1 MYFTK
6 TSTASDRKRRQSS
19 RHKRDFITYDYS
31 VQEEVSKNTAIV
43 LYDQKGIFT
52 FKLNSVQYLLV

>member
-1 MYFTK
+1 MTGK
-6 TSTASDRKRRQSS
+6 DGKAAGTNMILS
-19 RHKRDFITYDYS
+19 HDYS

>member
-6 TSTASDRKRRQSS
+6 TSTTSDRKRRQSS
-19 RHKRDFITYDYS
+19 RHKHDFITYDYS

-43 LYDQKGIFT
+43 LYDQKDIFT